1 MLVAADVQLGRPVCV
16 VALNAAEGE
25 HLRVQI
31 EERVEPGAKREWDGA
46 WVASVTVRA
55 GPWSGTTVAPLR
67 AEELFDFG
75 RQLAQLSDSHEGF
88 AVLRSKGD
96 GLFVRLSV
104 DGLGRVFVQGHIT
117 DAASPVTGNALV
129 FALPGLDP
137 TELARAVEQVRT
149 AEIELGVRAGLDG
162 AVEVRSRY
170 DGTWVPGFEIAEVLH
185 LDDDPL
191 VRLRRSCDGVVLPR
205 LFGPEEVRP
214 HAIRPTHQTRTIDQT

>member
-1 MLVAADVQLGRPVCV
+1 MLVAADEQLGRPVSV
-16 VALNAAEGE
+16 VALEANGGE
-25 HLRVQI
+25 HLNVQI
-31 EERVEPGAKREWDGA
+31 EERIERGAEQEWDGDWA
-46 WVASVTVRA
+46 ASVTVSA
-55 GPWSGTTVAPLR
+55 GPWSGTTFAPLR

-75 RQLAQLSDSHEGF
+75 RQLAQLCDSHEGF

-104 DGLGRVFVQGHIT
+104 DGLGRVFVQGHVT
-117 DAASPVTGNALV
+117 DAASPSAGNALV

-137 TELARAVEQVRT
+137 AELERAAEQVRM

-162 AVEVRSRY
+162 AVEVRSRF

-185 LDDDPL
+185 LDNAPL
-191 VRLRRSCDGVVLPR
+191 VRLRRSCDGAVLPR

-214 HAIRPTHQTRTIDQT
+214 HHTRPMIQAGE